1 MTHEQDYLKLT
12 AYFSERQR
20 IDSRF
25 LADSIFDLLAEKKI
39 ASSVLMRGI
48 ASFGH
53 DGIIRSDRSLTLS
66 EDPPVAIAAIDTES
80 TISRF
85 AHDAINLM
93 AHGTVTLERARL
105 VTKSGEVPLP
115 DRHDVKLTVYVGRRK
130 IVNGMPAYYAV
141 CDVLH
146 RHRFDG
152 VSVLLGVDGTVEGER
167 RRAKFFS
174 RNLDVPLMIIAVG
187 SATQV
192 HNVIDELE
200 TLIHSRTITIEQVQ
214 ICIRDGELISRP
226 KALPATDSSGRPIWQ
241 KLMIHTSESE
251 HHDGVPIHRALV
263 RRLWES
269 HTASGATVLRG
280 IWGYYGDH
288 KPHGDAIIQFRRQ
301 VPVTTTVIDTPER
314 IQHIFD
320 IVDDVTG
327 RRGLVSSEM
336 VPALITVGDENRPTA
351 TQLASY
357 EY

>member
-1 MTHEQDYLKLT
+1 MTSDYLKLT

-20 IDSRF
+20 VGAHF
-25 LADSIFDLLAEKKI
+25 LADSMFDLLAENKI
-39 ASSVLMRGI
+39 ASSILMRGI

-53 DGIIRSDRSLTLS
+53 NGIVRSDRSLTLS
-66 EDPPVAIAAIDTES
+66 EDPPVAIAAIDSEQV
-80 TISRF
+80 ISRL
-85 AHDAINLM
+85 AHDAIGLM
-93 AHGTVTLERARL
+93 AHGTVTLERAKL
-105 VTKSGEVPLP
+105 VSNSSEVPLP

-146 RHRFDG
+146 KHRFDG

-187 SATQV
+187 SAAKV
-192 HNVIDELE
+192 HDAIDELKA
-200 TLIHSRTITIEQVQ
+200 LIHSRTITIEQVQ

-226 KALPATDSSGRPIWQ
+226 TSLPTHDANGRPMWQ
-241 KLMIHTSESE
+241 KLMIHTSEAE

-269 HTASGATVLRG
+269 HAASGATVLRG

-288 KPHGDAIIQFRRQ
+288 EPHGDAIIQFRRQ

-314 IQHIFD
+314 MQHIFD
-320 IVDDVTG
+320 IVDEVTG
-327 RRGLVSSEM
+327 RRGLVSAEM
-336 VPALITVGDENRPTA
+336 VPALITVGDENRPAA
-351 TQLASY
+351 TELASY
-357 EY
+357 QY